1 MQLVAAGAGATI
13 GVAIWV
19 LLFTLGVPWV
29 LHIGAFDGVLPCAAL
44 GAVLGWFRLNHYSVI
59 AGAALAILL
68 IVLAYTPLI
77 VEPAK
82 SFIRNDPL
90 PDHADAIMVLSAGVS
105 DDGMI
110 SPAAV
115 DRLIKGL
122 ELLRRGLAPV
132 IVVSREAY
140 NVDGKTVSSRQ
151 DQERIVALLP
161 NGMSH
166 LVVAGITHSTHDEAV
181 SARKLF
187 VSRNWRRMIVVTSPM
202 HTRRACAAFEK
213 AGVTVS
219 CVASDTRD
227 FSFPTLPTP
236 FDRIAAFQIWLYET
250 AGTIRYREAGWI

>member
-1 MQLVAAGAGATI
+1 
-13 GVAIWV
+13 
-19 LLFTLGVPWV
+19 
-29 LHIGAFDGVLPCAAL
+29 LPCAAA
-44 GAVLGWFRLNHYSVI
+44 GAVLGWFRLNHFSVI

-68 IVLAYTPLI
+68 IVLAYTPVI